1 MKEASMKTVLFG
13 QVQDKRIIGFM
24 VLKGF
29 GTFVIVTGMIG
40 LSLLLGPLNLI
51 VKFEFTP
58 MFGSVLY
65 SSIVCL
71 LLCVIGGSMEFFADS
86 YIHYLSS
93 DKKAP
98 CSKHYFRVSSND
110 S

>member
-1 MKEASMKTVLFG
+1 MKETSVKSVLFT

-29 GTFVIVTGMIG
+29 GTFVIVTGLVG

-58 MFGSVLY
+58 LFGSIVY
-65 SSIVCL
+65 SVILCL
-71 LLCVIGGSMEFFADS
+71 LLCVIGGALEFFADA
-86 YIHYLSS
+86 YIKFLSS
-93 DKKAP
+93 VP
-98 CSKHYFRVSSND
+98 TQ
-110 S
+110 